1 MSTKPFKNGR
11 GVDKPFCSPFTTPH
25 RNDDDKGILIDAP
38 RASKSEPLKSLS
50 MKRLFEET
58 PPRKRSRS
66 STENDNDDRISE
78 EKNKVL
84 YRSDLESLKERIREK
99 EVSLA
104 ALKTSLLYR
113 KKVRETI
120 ERDVLFIEIIFRQN
134 EDLEGAI
141 EKWIGGCQAAL
152 QDYQEHLRERNGQ
165 NVSMSDILS
174 FFDITPDKVCYSVD
188 DDTFSPRKC

>member
-113 KKVRETI
+113 KK
-120 ERDVLFIEIIFRQN
+120 N